1 MVRGRG
7 IRVVA
12 GLLAVSIVGGMVTLG
27 AEAAN
32 ASGSL
37 GLPILDSITVSPSVA
52 SIVQGQTQQFTAT
65 GLFSDGTL
73 QTITN
78 DLMWSGSSSSG
89 SVASVDPT
97 GLVNGLS
104 AGEESITATAP
115 AGLLGLLSPLT
126 GTAILTVLP
135 VLDSI
140 TMSPSFASLTEGQTQ
155 QFSAT
160 GLFSNGTTQI
170 ITNDLTWSSAS
181 GALASVT
188 NTGLATGLAPGLD
201 TITATAPAGL
211 PTGPLAG
218 LLTPLTSAANLTVL
232 GGSSGSPSP
241 LFTMTPTTGK
251 KRAVVAAQ
259 GSNFSPGESV
269 IVSYLSGLKARKRAS
284 TVLFTTTTD
293 SSGSFACQG
302 VIPRASRSGKVGK
315 HTVTA
320 VVSSNQSTSTI
331 FDLVRGIAPAT

>member
-1 MVRGRG
+1 M
-7 IRVVA
+7 
-12 GLLAVSIVGGMVTLG
+12 
-27 AEAAN
+27 
-32 ASGSL
+32 
-37 GLPILDSITVSPSVA
+37 PILDSITVSPSVA

-259 GSNFSPGESV
+259 GSNFSPGGTV
-269 IVSYLSGLKARKRAS
+269 VVTYLSGLHAKKRAT
-284 TVLFTTTTD
+284 TVLCQATVATD
-293 SSGSFACQG
+293 GTFSCGG
-302 VIPRASRSGKVGK
+302 TIPRASRSGKKGS
-315 HTVTA
+315 HTIVATE
-320 VVSSNQSTSTI
+320 SSAAQGTTI
-331 FDLVRGIAPAT
+331 FTLLR